1 MLEPRL
7 SYRSEAR
14 RRRTRPQ
21 ARSAPRT
28 GRGFLLSFQPLYGGC
43 AKIVRYWGKGRTSEK
58 ESTRVEGK
66 YNKVKLFVGSPEFW
80 VQGWK
85 LLHTR
90 PVTLSKLPHRLV
102 CRAE

>member
-28 GRGFLLSFQPLYGGC
+28 GREFLLSFQPLYGGC

-66 YNKVKLFVGSPEFW
+66 YNKVKIICWESRILGAGMEAMA
-80 VQGWK
+80 
-85 LLHTR
+85 HR